1 MLIHRPKVNKTK
13 STKTQMLVVMS
24 YYGSIKFRRFH
35 FQVFRRNCFVLAKH
49 LIRILLLL
57 SGAYL
62 GLRQISMMKIFCK
75 NSLTAFI
82 NR

>member
-1 MLIHRPKVNKTK
+1 MDLLSFAGFTFK
-13 STKTQMLVVMS
+13 S
-24 YYGSIKFRRFH
+24 
-35 FQVFRRNCFVLAKH
+35 RRNCFVLAKH

-75 NSLTAFI
+75 NSLTVFI